1 MSGVQG
7 QVPVAGSPPAF
18 SRIDRAAREDAES
31 ALAPAAARSR
41 DSRGRARPEPADP
54 LRTSWEL
61 DRDRILHA
69 KAFRRLKHK
78 TQVFLHPDGDHFVT
92 RLTHTLQVT
101 QVARS
106 LARALGL
113 HETLAEAIALA
124 HDVGHSPFG
133 HIGEDALEP
142 YVAGGWHHAA
152 QGVRIVEVL
161 EDLNLTWEVRD
172 GVRAHSWKITPPPA
186 TREAECVRFADR
198 IGYLSH
204 DALDAVRAGVLLP
217 GDLPARTLATFGP
230 PGGAMVGAMIQA
242 VVDGTLSPANT
253 TGAVVMAPDALEA
266 MNELRAFM
274 FARVYES
281 EVAAGQKHV
290 AIDVIRRLVDH
301 HLAHPE
307 LIPASYRDT
316 EADPVTQV
324 VDYVTGMT
332 DRFALATHDRLF
344 DDTATVRM
352 RPLLVTP

>member
-1 MSGVQG
+1 VTA
-7 QVPVAGSPPAF
+7 PFRLA
-18 SRIDRAAREDAES
+18 DRATREQAEQL
-31 ALAPAAARSR
+31 LAPAAARSTAT
-41 DSRGRARPEPADP
+41 RGRARPESEDP
-54 LRTSWEL
+54 LRTAYER

-106 LARALGL
+106 LAAALSL
-113 HETLAEAIALA
+113 NETLAEAIALA

-142 YVAGGWHHAA
+142 YVPGGWHHAA

-172 GVRAHSWKITPPPA
+172 GVRAHSWKISPPPT
-186 TREAECVRFADR
+186 TREGECVRYADR

-204 DALDAVRAGVLLP
+204 DALDAVRAGVLRP
-217 GDLPARTLATFGP
+217 ADLPARARAVFGE
-230 PGGAMVGAMIQA
+230 PGSEMVGSMIDA
-242 VVDGTLSPANT
+242 VVAGSLAGGS
-253 TGAVVMAPDALEA
+253 AVVMEPDALEA
-266 MNELRAFM
+266 MHELRTFM
-274 FARVYES
+274 FERVYES
-281 EVAAGQKHV
+281 PVAAGQKHV

-307 LIPASYRDT
+307 LIPATYRDT
-316 EADPVTQV
+316 EADLVTQV
-324 VDYVTGMT
+324 VDHVSGMT
-332 DRFALATHDRLF
+332 DRYALAMHDRLF
-344 DDTATVRM
+344 DSNATSLM
-352 RPLLVTP
+352 TPLLP